1 MQNPLSAITTNKPTR
16 IIAKTAIFNADGQ
29 ILVLIRSKTD
39 RRRPGGLDFPGG
51 KIDPGEDILAGA
63 VREIKEEA
71 GFTVDPND
79 LTVLF
84 ANTSPPDDEGIVV
97 TRIFCAVSV
106 DTPEI
111 TLSFEH
117 SDYRWVSLQEVLDT
131 FGALSWAQ
139 GLAFAL
145 KHDLLP
151 LA

>member
-16 IIAKTAIFNADGQ
+16 IIAKTAVFNENGQ
-29 ILVLIRSKTD
+29 ILVLVRSETD

-63 VREIKEEA
+63 VREIQEEA

-84 ANTSPPDDEGIVV
+84 ANTSAPDDEGVIV
-97 TRIFCAVSV
+97 TRLFCATTV
-106 DTPEI
+106 DNPEI

-117 SDYRWVSLQEVLDT
+117 SDYKWASLDEVLET
-131 FGALSWAQ
+131 FGPLSWAQ
-139 GLAFAL
+139 GLEFAI
-145 KHDLLP
+145 KHNLITK
-151 LA
+151 